1 MYLVNSPA
9 VQPQEPGA
17 AGALVGAL
25 ARTPGVLN
33 RGVSLAGEVAAAV
46 LGRSE
51 VAPARGDRR
60 FADPAWES
68 HPFYRRLGQAYLAVE
83 KAIDDAVEDAD
94 IDWSTRERARFAA
107 GILGT

>member
-1 MYLVNSPA
+1 MSLVNSPA

-51 VAPARGDRR
+51 VAPARGGRR
-60 FADPAWES
+60 FADPAWGS
-68 HPFYRRLGQAYLAVE
+68 HPFYRRLGQADPAGGQGIRG
-83 KAIDDAVEDAD
+83 AGGDAGGGWGTPGRGRGA
-94 IDWSTRERARFAA
+94 ARV
-107 GILGT
+107 